1 MREIT
6 SFQLKMEMVYLLMM
20 MAESIKEILA
30 KIFFLEMEILNG
42 RMELIIKGCG
52 NKENRMDKGFILI
65 KREKK

>member
-1 MREIT
+1 
-6 SFQLKMEMVYLLMM
+6 
-20 MAESIKEILA
+20 
-30 KIFFLEMEILNG
+30 MEILNG